1 MLYRGKTKSHIC
13 TSRLCLTHYHAAIK
27 TFYAQHAHLLVDFF
41 PYGPLTTKSLK
52 EFFSEHLFLE
62 NPQHARPV

>member
-1 MLYRGKTKSHIC
+1 MLYGGTKSHIC

-41 PYGPLTTKSLK
+41 FPYGPSFNNQMLK
-52 EFFSEHLFLE
+52 RVFPPNISF
-62 NPQHARPV
+62 